1 MAITYSIKGAAEVV
15 RELRDVAP
23 GIERFVLLGMSQA
36 AYDAAQDGI
45 RPHSKKGDLFGS
57 LYNRSHQ
64 SGGREVGNDL
74 SRAPHALFVHWGTRP
89 HKIRPKKRKTLRW
102 ASGGKFIFA
111 REVNH
116 PGYKGDP
123 YLIRAADAAVR
134 RFDQIVNQAT
144 KQASGG

>member
-15 RELRDVAP
+15 RELREMAP
-23 GIERFVLLGMSQA
+23 GIQRALILNMSQV

-45 RPHSKKGDLFGS
+45 RPHSKKGELFSS

-74 SRAPHALFVHWGTRP
+74 SRAPQAMFVHWGTRP
-89 HKIRPKKRKTLRW
+89 HKIRPKKRKVLRW
-102 ASGGKFIFA
+102 AAGGKFIFA

-144 KQASGG
+144 RQVFGA